1 MAISDYKSGQTHEI
15 IGYIREQYGDELEF
29 LWEGAQNARSAIWR
43 VPQNR
48 KWYGLLMAVTREKLV
63 PHNKDTEAGEEVE
76 VIDLRGEPME
86 IAEMVDRQRFFE
98 GYHMNKKHWLTIVL
112 DGTVETELIC
122 RLVDE
127 SYRIAAAK

>member
-1 MAISDYKSGQTHEI
+1 MIKIQRRD
-15 IGYIREQYGDELEF
+15 
-29 LWEGAQNARSAIWR
+29 
-43 VPQNR
+43 
-48 KWYGLLMAVTREKLV
+48 
-63 PHNKDTEAGEEVE
+63 KDTEAGEEVE